1 MLSFNYITDKHLSTV
16 TFSAKDIGK
25 IIQNLDSKKPH
36 GQDNI
41 SIGMLKICGDS
52 IYVPLEMIFQQAI
65 FTGVLPSEG
74 KKRNIVLI
82 NKKSDEQ
89 NIKNY
94 RPVSLLPICGKIF
107 ERLFLTKCLSI
118 SPLINSSLKT
128 DSCINQLL
136 PITRK
141 FFASLDNALEVRSV
155 S

>member
-1 MLSFNYITDKHLSTV
+1 MWWFYLCTV
-16 TFSAKDIGK
+16 
-25 IIQNLDSKKPH
+25 
-36 GQDNI
+36 
-41 SIGMLKICGDS
+41 
-52 IYVPLEMIFQQAI
+52 QQAL